1 MLHPP
6 ELEHLHRPDPD
17 APPVVELRGVTAG
30 YRGAP
35 VLKNVDLRVMP
46 GDFVGLLGPSGSGKT
61 TLLRTV
67 LGAAEITAG
76 QVLHHNRPAPKR
88 GRRRGRRHR
97 AGYVPQLETID
108 WNFPVTVA
116 EAVMMGRTMSNALFP
131 WYRRQERQLAQEMM
145 ERLGIA
151 ALAKRHIRELSG
163 GQQQRVFLARA
174 LVSSPELLLLDE
186 PTSGVDVKT
195 RDDVMHLLHD
205 LNHAGVTIILTTHE
219 INAVAVHLPR
229 IVCLNGSIVA
239 DGPPHRVIAP
249 HILHEVY
256 GARMPVIQYHG
267 MTLVA
272 ESAHFWIEQNGG
284 EPLSTVPDHSHD
296 DAIVHA
302 HPSPDHL
309 PAHHHHHNQERPP
322 APIDS
327 DSETTPP
334 ASASASKPPASA
346 PTSTSGSKPPATAPT
361 SISASKPPASAPTST
376 STPAASAPTS
386 PAPAGGD
393 A

>member
-6 ELEHLHRPDPD
+6 ELAHLHRPDPN
-17 APPVVELRGVTAG
+17 ARPVVELQNVTAG
-30 YRGAP
+30 YNGSR
-35 VLKNVDLRVMP
+35 VLHDVDLRVMP

-67 LGAAEITAG
+67 LGAAQIQAG
-76 QVLHHNRPAPKR
+76 AVRVHDKPVR
-88 GRRRGRRHR
+88 GRRNR

-108 WNFPVTVA
+108 WNFPVTVE

-131 WYRRQERQLAQEMM
+131 WFRRHERELAYDMM

-151 ALAKRHIRELSG
+151 DLAKRHIRRLSG

-249 HILHEVY
+249 HILREVY
-256 GARMPVIQYHG
+256 GAEMPVIQYQG

-272 ESAHFWIEQNGG
+272 ESAHFWIDRNGG
-284 EPLSTVPDHSHD
+284 AEPLATVPDDSHLHPV
-296 DAIVHA
+296 ISHVHTTA
-302 HPSPDHL
+302 DNV
-309 PAHHHHHNQERPP
+309 PAHHHH
-322 APIDS
+322 S
-327 DSETTPP
+327 DDNE
-334 ASASASKPPASA
+334 
-346 PTSTSGSKPPATAPT
+346 
-361 SISASKPPASAPTST
+361 
-376 STPAASAPTS
+376 
-386 PAPAGGD
+386 
-393 A
+393 